1 MKLRSIVITLLF
13 ALFAAVGTASAQEIV
28 VVNGVKYRVHDVV
41 KGETLYSLSRRY
53 GVTVDE
59 LIAANESLA
68 NGLKADTRIRIPLK
82 GGQTPAKKVET
93 DATTSATATMEP
105 TENELSADSV
115 TSVPQ
120 STQSDQPAK
129 SEKQSKSERAR
140 RRSPLADMIKGVIA
154 AGKATAEQREEN
166 KRTEDTT
173 PQQQV
178 APVESRVATNNVV
191 SSDATASSDNSAYGT
206 ARTTSEPLSQYGAY
220 PRLGR
225 YDTAE
230 VALLLPLGSPE
241 KPATNYV
248 DFYRGFLIGLDSVR
262 MTGYSVNLTLHNTAH
277 DYMRVES
284 LIAEGALSNV
294 NLVVGPVYE
303 DELIPVAS
311 AMQERGIPVVSP
323 LADLKHTA
331 SNCVY
336 QMSPSQQSK
345 YDKVQ
350 NLFDG
355 SHRVLIV
362 SAEQIDAKFDAEVRG
377 LLIPGLEVVEHKFVY
392 EHPSIIEKREK
403 EREKMRER
411 GLQVDDTPSPSDLSP
426 FMRGVKP
433 TVVLVTANNE
443 IDVDR
448 ILAAIA
454 AASRSLSARSLPTVP
469 FVVLGNNRWS
479 RYTNIDR
486 STLFTTN
493 VVMLSTY
500 HARRTEPVVKQFDT
514 RFVQEFGAM
523 PTRYAYRGYDA
534 AVLFVRALFER
545 SENVMSG
552 SRLQPLLT
560 PYRFVTSDEGGL
572 KVNSEWVKV
581 MYHSNFTITSH

>member
-1 MKLRSIVITLLF
+1 MKKSTIVIALLF
-13 ALFAAVGTASAQEIV
+13 ALLVGVGMASAQEIV

-41 KGETLYSLSRRY
+41 KGETLYSLSRQY

-59 LIAANESLA
+59 IIAANESLA

-82 GGQTPAKKVET
+82 GGQTPAEKVET
-93 DATTSATATMEP
+93 DATTSATATVGP

-129 SEKQSKSERAR
+129 SEKQSKSERVR
-140 RRSPLADMIKGVIA
+140 RRSPLADMIEGVIS
-154 AGKATAEQREEN
+154 AGKATANRRNESTRVTEES
-166 KRTEDTT
+166 
-173 PQQQV
+173 P
-178 APVESRVATNNVV
+178 
-191 SSDATASSDNSAYGT
+191 
-206 ARTTSEPLSQYGAY
+206 TTSEVTALESRKVTTQPVQSDVANTVPIAPTEQGVFR
-220 PRLGR
+220 RLGR
-225 YDTAE
+225 YDVAE
-230 VALLLPLGSPE
+230 VALLLPLGSTE
-241 KPATNYV
+241 KPATNYI
-248 DFYRGFLIGLDSVR
+248 DFYRGFLLGLDSVR
-262 MTGYSVNLTLHNTAH
+262 MAGYSVNLALHNTAH
-277 DYMRVES
+277 DYHRVES
-284 LIAEGALSNV
+284 LITEGALSDV
-294 NLVVGPVYE
+294 DLVVGPVYE
-303 DELIPVAS
+303 DELIPVAT
-311 AMQERGIPVVSP
+311 AMQERGVPVVSP
-323 LADLKHTA
+323 LADLKHT
-331 SNCVY
+331 SSGCVF

-362 SAEQIDAKFDAEVRG
+362 SAAEIDTKFDAEVRS
-377 LLIPGLEVVEHKFVY
+377 LLKPGLEVVEHKFIY

-433 TVVLVTANNE
+433 TVVLVTAANE

-493 VVMLSTY
+493 VIMLSTY
-500 HARRTEPVVKQFDT
+500 HARRTESVVKQFDT
-514 RFVQEFGAM
+514 RFVQEFGAV
-523 PTRYAYRGYDA
+523 PSRYAYRGYDA
-534 AVLFVRALFER
+534 AVLFVRGLFESMDTAMEGIR
-545 SENVMSG
+545 Q
-552 SRLQPLLT
+552 QPLLT
-560 PYRFVTSDEGGL
+560 PYRFERSGEGGVR
-572 KVNSEWVKV
+572 VNGEWVKV
-581 MYHSNFTITSH
+581 MYHSNFTITNE

>member
-1 MKLRSIVITLLF
+1 MKKSTIVIALLF
-13 ALFAAVGTASAQEIV
+13 ALLVWVGMASAQEIV

-41 KGETLYSLSRRY
+41 KGETLYSLSRQY

-59 LIAANESLA
+59 IIAANESLA

-82 GGQTPAKKVET
+82 GETQAGEVAVVPSAPAPAPAPAPQTAE
-93 DATTSATATMEP
+93 
-105 TENELSADSV
+105 
-115 TSVPQ
+115 Q
-120 STQSDQPAK
+120 STVAK
-129 SEKQSKSERAR
+129 SDKSAKGNKVR
-140 RRSPLADMIKGVIA
+140 RRSPLADMIEGVIA
-154 AGKATAEQREEN
+154 AGKATANRRNESTRVTEEQ
-166 KRTEDTT
+166 
-173 PQQQV
+173 P
-178 APVESRVATNNVV
+178 
-191 SSDATASSDNSAYGT
+191 TASEVTPLESSKLATETPY
-206 ARTTSEPLSQYGAY
+206 SEVANAVPIAPTEQGVFR
-220 PRLGR
+220 RLGR
-225 YDTAE
+225 YDVAE
-230 VALLLPLGSPE
+230 VALLLPLGSTE
-241 KPATNYV
+241 RPATNYI

-262 MTGYSVNLTLHNTAH
+262 MAGYSVNLALHNTAH
-277 DYMRVES
+277 DYHRVES
-284 LIAEGALSNV
+284 LLAEGALSDV
-294 NLVVGPVYE
+294 DLVVGPVYE
-303 DELIPVAS
+303 DELIPVAT
-311 AMQERGIPVVSP
+311 AMQERGVPVVSP
-323 LADLKHTA
+323 LADLKHT
-331 SNCVY
+331 SSGCVF

-362 SAEQIDAKFDAEVRG
+362 SAEQIDTKFDAEVRG
-377 LLIPGLEVVEHKFVY
+377 VLKSGLEVVEHKYIY

-433 TVVLVTANNE
+433 TVVLVTAANE

-493 VVMLSTY
+493 VIMLSTY
-500 HARRTEPVVKQFDT
+500 HARRTESVVKQFDT
-514 RFVQEFGAM
+514 RFVQEFGAV
-523 PTRYAYRGYDA
+523 PSRYAYRGYDA
-534 AVLFVRALFER
+534 AVLFVRGLFESMDTAMEGIR
-545 SENVMSG
+545 Q
-552 SRLQPLLT
+552 QPLLT
-560 PYRFVTSDEGGL
+560 PYRFERSSEGGVR
-572 KVNSEWVKV
+572 VNNEWVKV
-581 MYHSNFTITSH
+581 MYHSNFTITNE

>member
-1 MKLRSIVITLLF
+1 MFIRTFAI
-13 ALFAAVGTASAQEIV
+13 ALFVSLFVAVGSASAQEIV

-41 KGETLYSLSRRY
+41 KGETLYSLSRQY

-59 LIAANESLA
+59 IIAANESLA

-82 GGQTPAKKVET
+82 GGQTPAEKVET
-93 DATTSATATMEP
+93 DATTSATATVGP

-140 RRSPLADMIKGVIA
+140 RRSPLADMIEGVIS
-154 AGKATAEQREEN
+154 AGKATANRRNESVRVTEEHP
-166 KRTEDTT
+166 KTSEVT
-173 PQQQV
+173 
-178 APVESRVATNNVV
+178 APESRKVATETVH
-191 SSDATASSDNSAYGT
+191 
-206 ARTTSEPLSQYGAY
+206 SEVANAVPIAPTEQGVFR
-220 PRLGR
+220 RLGR
-225 YDTAE
+225 YDVAE
-230 VALLLPLGSPE
+230 VALLLPLGSTE
-241 KPATNYV
+241 KPATNYI
-248 DFYRGFLIGLDSVR
+248 DFYRGFLLGLDSVR
-262 MTGYSVNLTLHNTAH
+262 MAGYSVNLALHNTAH
-277 DYMRVES
+277 DYHRVES
-284 LIAEGALSNV
+284 LIAEGALSDV
-294 NLVVGPVYE
+294 DLVVGPVYE
-303 DELIPVAS
+303 DELIPVAT
-311 AMQERGIPVVSP
+311 AMQERGVPVVSP
-323 LADLKHTA
+323 LADLKHT
-331 SNCVY
+331 SSSCVF

-355 SHRVLIV
+355 SHRVLII
-362 SAEQIDAKFDAEVRG
+362 SAEQIDTKFDAEVRG
-377 LLIPGLEVVEHKFVY
+377 LLKPGLEVVEHKFIY

-433 TVVLVTANNE
+433 TVVLVTAANE

-493 VVMLSTY
+493 VIMLSTY
-500 HARRTEPVVKQFDT
+500 HARRTESVVKQFDT
-514 RFVQEFGAM
+514 RFVQEFGAV
-523 PTRYAYRGYDA
+523 PSRYAYRGYDA
-534 AVLFVRALFER
+534 AVLFVRGLFESMDTAMEGIR
-545 SENVMSG
+545 Q
-552 SRLQPLLT
+552 QPLLT
-560 PYRFVTSDEGGL
+560 PYRFERAVEGGVR
-572 KVNSEWVKV
+572 VNGEWVKV
-581 MYHSNFTITSH
+581 MYHSNFTITNE

>member
-1 MKLRSIVITLLF
+1 M
-13 ALFAAVGTASAQEIV
+13 ASAQEIV

-41 KGETLYSLSRRY
+41 KGETLYSLSRQY

-59 LIAANESLA
+59 IIAANESLA

-82 GGQTPAKKVET
+82 GETQAGEVAVAPSAPAPAPAPAPQTAE
-93 DATTSATATMEP
+93 
-105 TENELSADSV
+105 
-115 TSVPQ
+115 Q
-120 STQSDQPAK
+120 STVAK
-129 SEKQSKSERAR
+129 SDKSDKSAKGNKVR
-140 RRSPLADMIKGVIA
+140 RRSPLADMIEGVIA
-154 AGKATAEQREEN
+154 AGKATANRRNESTRVTEEQPTASEV
-166 KRTEDTT
+166 T
-173 PQQQV
+173 PL
-178 APVESRVATNNVV
+178 ESSKVATE
-191 SSDATASSDNSAYGT
+191 TPY
-206 ARTTSEPLSQYGAY
+206 SEVANAVPIAPTEQGVFR
-220 PRLGR
+220 RLGR
-225 YDTAE
+225 YDVAE
-230 VALLLPLGSPE
+230 VALLLPLGSTE
-241 KPATNYV
+241 RPATNYI

-262 MTGYSVNLTLHNTAH
+262 MAGYSVNLALHNTAH
-277 DYMRVES
+277 DYHRVES
-284 LIAEGALSNV
+284 LLAEGALSNV
-294 NLVVGPVYE
+294 DLVVGPVYE
-303 DELIPVAS
+303 DELIPVAT
-311 AMQERGIPVVSP
+311 AMQERGVPVVSP
-323 LADLKHTA
+323 LADLKHT
-331 SNCVY
+331 SSGCVF

-362 SAEQIDAKFDAEVRG
+362 SAEQIDTKFDAEVRG
-377 LLIPGLEVVEHKFVY
+377 LLKSGLEVVEHKYIY

-433 TVVLVTANNE
+433 TVVLVTAANE

-493 VVMLSTY
+493 VIMLSTY
-500 HARRTEPVVKQFDT
+500 HARRTESVVKQFDT
-514 RFVQEFGAM
+514 RFVQEFGAV
-523 PTRYAYRGYDA
+523 PSRYAYRGYDA
-534 AVLFVRALFER
+534 AVLFVCGLFESMDTAMEGIR
-545 SENVMSG
+545 Q
-552 SRLQPLLT
+552 QPLLT
-560 PYRFVTSDEGGL
+560 PYRFERSSEGGVR
-572 KVNSEWVKV
+572 VNNEWVKV
-581 MYHSNFTITSH
+581 MYHSNFTITNE

>member
-1 MKLRSIVITLLF
+1 MKKSTIVIALLF
-13 ALFAAVGTASAQEIV
+13 ALLVGVGMASAQEIV

-41 KGETLYSLSRRY
+41 KGETLYSLSRQY

-59 LIAANESLA
+59 IIAANESLA

-82 GGQTPAKKVET
+82 GGQTPTEKVET
-93 DATTSATATMEP
+93 DATTSATATVGP

-140 RRSPLADMIKGVIA
+140 RRSPLADMIEGVIT
-154 AGKATAEQREEN
+154 AGKATANRRNESTRVTEEHPITSEVTAPESS
-166 KRTEDTT
+166 KVTT
-173 PQQQV
+173 
-178 APVESRVATNNVV
+178 APVQSDVAN
-191 SSDATASSDNSAYGT
+191 TAPIAPTEQGVF
-206 ARTTSEPLSQYGAY
+206 R
-220 PRLGR
+220 RLGR
-225 YDTAE
+225 YDVAE
-230 VALLLPLGSPE
+230 VALLLPLGTTE
-241 KPATNYV
+241 KPATNYI
-248 DFYRGFLIGLDSVR
+248 DFYRGFLLGLDSVR
-262 MTGYSVNLTLHNTAH
+262 MAGYSVNLALHNTAH
-277 DYMRVES
+277 DYHRVES
-284 LIAEGALSNV
+284 LITEGALSDV
-294 NLVVGPVYE
+294 DLVVGPVYE
-303 DELIPVAS
+303 DELIPVAT
-311 AMQERGIPVVSP
+311 AMQERGVPVVSP
-323 LADLKHTA
+323 LADLKHT
-331 SNCVY
+331 SSGCVF

-355 SHRVLIV
+355 SHRVLII
-362 SAEQIDAKFDAEVRG
+362 SAEQIDTKFDAEVRS
-377 LLIPGLEVVEHKFVY
+377 LLKPGLEVVEHKFIY

-433 TVVLVTANNE
+433 TVVLVTAANE

-493 VVMLSTY
+493 VIMLSTY
-500 HARRTEPVVKQFDT
+500 HARRTESVVKQFDT
-514 RFVQEFGAM
+514 RFVQEFGAV
-523 PTRYAYRGYDA
+523 PSRYAYRGYDA
-534 AVLFVRALFER
+534 AVLFVRGLFESMDTAMEGIR
-545 SENVMSG
+545 Q
-552 SRLQPLLT
+552 QPLLT
-560 PYRFVTSDEGGL
+560 PYRFERSGEGGVR
-572 KVNSEWVKV
+572 VNGEWVKV
-581 MYHSNFTITSH
+581 MYHSNFTITNE

>member
-1 MKLRSIVITLLF
+1 M
-13 ALFAAVGTASAQEIV
+13 ASAQEIV

-41 KGETLYSLSRRY
+41 KGETLYSLSRQY

-59 LIAANESLA
+59 IIAANESLA

-82 GGQTPAKKVET
+82 GGQTPAEKVET
-93 DATTSATATMEP
+93 DATTSATATVGP

-129 SEKQSKSERAR
+129 SEKQSKSERVR
-140 RRSPLADMIKGVIA
+140 RRSPLADMIEGVIS
-154 AGKATAEQREEN
+154 AGKATANRRNESVRVTEEH
-166 KRTEDTT
+166 
-173 PQQQV
+173 P
-178 APVESRVATNNVV
+178 
-191 SSDATASSDNSAYGT
+191 
-206 ARTTSEPLSQYGAY
+206 TTSEVTALESSKVTTAPVQSDVANTVPIAPTEQGVFR
-220 PRLGR
+220 RLGR
-225 YDTAE
+225 YDVAE
-230 VALLLPLGSPE
+230 VALLLPLGSTE
-241 KPATNYV
+241 KPATNYI
-248 DFYRGFLIGLDSVR
+248 DFYRGFLLGLDSVR
-262 MTGYSVNLTLHNTAH
+262 MAGYSVNLALHNTAH
-277 DYMRVES
+277 DYHRVES
-284 LIAEGALSNV
+284 LITEGALSDV
-294 NLVVGPVYE
+294 DLVVGPVYE
-303 DELIPVAS
+303 DELIPVAT
-311 AMQERGIPVVSP
+311 AMQERGVPVVSP
-323 LADLKHTA
+323 LADLKHT
-331 SNCVY
+331 SSSCVF

-355 SHRVLIV
+355 SHRVLII
-362 SAEQIDAKFDAEVRG
+362 SAEQIDTKFDAEVRS
-377 LLIPGLEVVEHKFVY
+377 LLKPGLEVVEHKFIY

-433 TVVLVTANNE
+433 TVVLVTAANE

-493 VVMLSTY
+493 VIMLSTY
-500 HARRTEPVVKQFDT
+500 HARRTESVVKQFDT
-514 RFVQEFGAM
+514 RFVQEFGAV
-523 PTRYAYRGYDA
+523 PSRYAYRGYDA
-534 AVLFVRALFER
+534 AVLFVRGLFESMDTAMEGIR
-545 SENVMSG
+545 Q
-552 SRLQPLLT
+552 QPLLT
-560 PYRFVTSDEGGL
+560 PYRFERSGEGGVR
-572 KVNSEWVKV
+572 VNGEWVKV
-581 MYHSNFTITSH
+581 MYHSNFTITNE

>member
-13 ALFAAVGTASAQEIV
+13 ALFAAVNVASAQEIV

-41 KGETLYSLSRRY
+41 KGETLYSLSRHY

-59 LIAANESLA
+59 IIAANESLA
-68 NGLKADTRIRIPLK
+68 NGLKADTRIRIPVK
-82 GGQTPAKKVET
+82 GQTQQSEVVVAPQPAPQAAESAATTATDKPAKGNK
-93 DATTSATATMEP
+93 
-105 TENELSADSV
+105 
-115 TSVPQ
+115 
-120 STQSDQPAK
+120 
-129 SEKQSKSERAR
+129 AR
-140 RRSPLADMIKGVIA
+140 KRSPLADMIKGVIA
-154 AGKATAEQREEN
+154 AGKATAEQRDNRHEEVVTASPQPSVPAESGVVAQQSVTTTDASAYDTAMATA
-166 KRTEDTT
+166 KRKVEPTT
-173 PQQQV
+173 P
-178 APVESRVATNNVV
+178 S
-191 SSDATASSDNSAYGT
+191 
-206 ARTTSEPLSQYGAY
+206 GAY

-225 YDTAE
+225 YDAAE

-241 KPATNYV
+241 KPSTNYV
-248 DFYRGFLIGLDSVR
+248 DFYRGFLLGLDSVR
-262 MTGYSVNLTLHNTAH
+262 MSGYSVNLTLHNTAH

-294 NLVVGPVYE
+294 DLVVGPVYE
-303 DELIPVAS
+303 DELIPVAT
-311 AMQERGIPVVSP
+311 AMQERGVPVVSP

-336 QMSPSQQSK
+336 QMSPSLQSK
-345 YDKVQ
+345 YNKVQ

-355 SHRVLIV
+355 SHRVLII
-362 SAEQIDAKFDAEVRG
+362 SAEQIDTKFDAEVRG
-377 LLIPGLEVVEHKFVY
+377 LLKAGLEVVEHKFEY
-392 EHPSIIEKREK
+392 EHPSVIEKREK

-411 GLQVDDTPSPSDLSP
+411 GLEVEDTPSPSDLSP

-443 IDVDR
+443 VDVDR

-469 FVVLGNNRWS
+469 YVVLGNNRWS

-493 VVMLSTY
+493 VIMLSTY
-500 HARRTEPVVKQFDT
+500 HARRTESVVKQFDT
-514 RFVQEFGAM
+514 RFVQEFGTM

-534 AVLFVRALFER
+534 AVLFVRALFEGGD
-545 SENVMSG
+545 NVMSG
-552 SRLQPLLT
+552 FGQQPLLT
-560 PYRFVTSDEGGL
+560 PYRFDTSNTEGV

-581 MYHSNFTITSH
+581 MYHSNFTITSY

>member
-1 MKLRSIVITLLF
+1 MFIRTFAI
-13 ALFAAVGTASAQEIV
+13 ALFVSLFVAVGSASAQEIV

-41 KGETLYSLSRRY
+41 KGETLYSLSRQY

-59 LIAANESLA
+59 IIAANESLA

-82 GGQTPAKKVET
+82 GGQTPAEKVET
-93 DATTSATATMEP
+93 DATTSATATVGP

-120 STQSDQPAK
+120 STQSDQSAK
-129 SEKQSKSERAR
+129 SEKQSKSERVR
-140 RRSPLADMIKGVIA
+140 RRSPLADMIEGVIS
-154 AGKATAEQREEN
+154 AGKATANRRNESARVTEEH
-166 KRTEDTT
+166 
-173 PQQQV
+173 P
-178 APVESRVATNNVV
+178 
-191 SSDATASSDNSAYGT
+191 
-206 ARTTSEPLSQYGAY
+206 TTSEVTALESSKVATAPVQSDVANTVPIAPTEQGVFR
-220 PRLGR
+220 RLGR
-225 YDTAE
+225 YDVAE
-230 VALLLPLGSPE
+230 VALLLPLGSTE
-241 KPATNYV
+241 KPASNYI
-248 DFYRGFLIGLDSVR
+248 DFYRGFLLGLDSVR
-262 MTGYSVNLTLHNTAH
+262 MAGYSVNLALHNTAH
-277 DYMRVES
+277 DYHRVES

-294 NLVVGPVYE
+294 DLVVGPVYE

-311 AMQERGIPVVSP
+311 AMQERGVPVVSP
-323 LADLKHTA
+323 LADLKHTS
-331 SNCVY
+331 SNCVF

-362 SAEQIDAKFDAEVRG
+362 SAEQIDTKFDAEVRG
-377 LLIPGLEVVEHKFVY
+377 LLKPGLEVVEHKFIY

-403 EREKMRER
+403 DREKMRER

-433 TVVLVTANNE
+433 TVVLVTAANE

-493 VVMLSTY
+493 VIMLSTY
-500 HARRTEPVVKQFDT
+500 HARRTESVVKQFDT
-514 RFVQEFGAM
+514 RFVQEFGAV
-523 PTRYAYRGYDA
+523 PSRYAYRGYDA
-534 AVLFVRALFER
+534 AVLFVRGLFESMDTAMEGIR
-545 SENVMSG
+545 Q
-552 SRLQPLLT
+552 QPLLT
-560 PYRFVTSDEGGL
+560 PYRFERSGEGGVR
-572 KVNSEWVKV
+572 VNGEWVKV
-581 MYHSNFTITSH
+581 MYHSNFTITNE

>member
-1 MKLRSIVITLLF
+1 M
-13 ALFAAVGTASAQEIV
+13 ASAQEVV

-41 KGETLYSLSRRY
+41 KGETLYSLSRQY

-59 LIAANESLA
+59 IIAANESLA

-82 GGQTPAKKVET
+82 GGQTPAEKVET
-93 DATTSATATMEP
+93 DATTSATATVGP

-129 SEKQSKSERAR
+129 SEKQSKSERVR
-140 RRSPLADMIKGVIA
+140 RRSPLADMIEGVIS
-154 AGKATAEQREEN
+154 AGKATANRRNESARVTEES
-166 KRTEDTT
+166 
-173 PQQQV
+173 P
-178 APVESRVATNNVV
+178 
-191 SSDATASSDNSAYGT
+191 
-206 ARTTSEPLSQYGAY
+206 TTSEVTALESRKVTTETVHSDVANTVPIAPTEQGVFR
-220 PRLGR
+220 RLGR
-225 YDTAE
+225 YDVAE
-230 VALLLPLGSPE
+230 VALLLPLGTTE
-241 KPATNYV
+241 KPASNYI
-248 DFYRGFLIGLDSVR
+248 DFYRGFLVGLDSVR
-262 MTGYSVNLTLHNTAH
+262 MAGYSVNLALHNTAH
-277 DYMRVES
+277 DYHRVES

-294 NLVVGPVYE
+294 DLVVGPVYE
-303 DELIPVAS
+303 DELIPVAT
-311 AMQERGIPVVSP
+311 AMQQQGVPVVSP
-323 LADLKHTA
+323 LADLKHT
-331 SNCVY
+331 SSGCVF

-355 SHRVLIV
+355 SHRVLII
-362 SAEQIDAKFDAEVRG
+362 SAEQIDTKFDAEVRS
-377 LLIPGLEVVEHKFVY
+377 LLKPGLEVVEHKFIY

-433 TVVLVTANNE
+433 TVVLVTAANE
-443 IDVDR
+443 VDVDR

-469 FVVLGNNRWS
+469 FAVLGNNRWS

-493 VVMLSTY
+493 VIMLSTY
-500 HARRTEPVVKQFDT
+500 HARRTESVVKQFDT
-514 RFVQEFGAM
+514 RFVQEFGTL
-523 PTRYAYRGYDA
+523 PSRYAYRGYDA
-534 AVLFVRALFER
+534 AVLFVRGLFESMDTAMEGIR
-545 SENVMSG
+545 Q
-552 SRLQPLLT
+552 QPLLT
-560 PYRFVTSDEGGL
+560 PYRFERSGEGGVR
-572 KVNSEWVKV
+572 VNNEWVKV
-581 MYHSNFTITSH
+581 MYHSNFTITNE

>member
-1 MKLRSIVITLLF
+1 M
-13 ALFAAVGTASAQEIV
+13 ASAQEIV

-41 KGETLYSLSRRY
+41 KGETLYSLSRQY

-59 LIAANESLA
+59 IIAANESLA

-82 GGQTPAKKVET
+82 GETQAGEVAVAPSAPAPAPAPQTAE
-93 DATTSATATMEP
+93 
-105 TENELSADSV
+105 
-115 TSVPQ
+115 Q
-120 STQSDQPAK
+120 STVAK
-129 SEKQSKSERAR
+129 SDKSAKGNKVR
-140 RRSPLADMIKGVIA
+140 RRSPLADMIEGVIA
-154 AGKATAEQREEN
+154 AGKATANRRNESTRVTEEQPTASEV
-166 KRTEDTT
+166 T
-173 PQQQV
+173 PL
-178 APVESRVATNNVV
+178 ESSKVATE
-191 SSDATASSDNSAYGT
+191 TPY
-206 ARTTSEPLSQYGAY
+206 SEVANAVPIAPTEQGVFR
-220 PRLGR
+220 RLGR
-225 YDTAE
+225 YDVAE
-230 VALLLPLGSPE
+230 VALLLPLGSTE
-241 KPATNYV
+241 RPATNYI

-262 MTGYSVNLTLHNTAH
+262 MAGYSVNLALHNTAH
-277 DYMRVES
+277 DYHRVES
-284 LIAEGALSNV
+284 LLTEGALSDV
-294 NLVVGPVYE
+294 DLVVGPVYE
-303 DELIPVAS
+303 DELIPVAT
-311 AMQERGIPVVSP
+311 AMQERGVPVVSP
-323 LADLKHTA
+323 LADLKHT
-331 SNCVY
+331 SSGCVF

-362 SAEQIDAKFDAEVRG
+362 SAEQIDTKFDAEVRG
-377 LLIPGLEVVEHKFVY
+377 LLKSGLEVVEHKYIY

-433 TVVLVTANNE
+433 TVVLVTAANE

-493 VVMLSTY
+493 VIMLSTY
-500 HARRTEPVVKQFDT
+500 HARRTESLVKQFDT
-514 RFVQEFGAM
+514 RFVQEFGAV
-523 PTRYAYRGYDA
+523 PSRYAYRGYDA
-534 AVLFVRALFER
+534 AVLFVRGLFESMDTAMEGIR
-545 SENVMSG
+545 Q
-552 SRLQPLLT
+552 QPLLT
-560 PYRFVTSDEGGL
+560 PYRFERSSEGGVR
-572 KVNSEWVKV
+572 VNNEWVKV
-581 MYHSNFTITSH
+581 MYHSNFTITNE

>member
-1 MKLRSIVITLLF
+1 MKKSTIVIALLF
-13 ALFAAVGTASAQEIV
+13 ALLVGVGMASAQEIV

-41 KGETLYSLSRRY
+41 KGETLYSLSRQY

-59 LIAANESLA
+59 IIAANESLA

-82 GGQTPAKKVET
+82 GETQAGEVAVAPSAPAPAPAPQTAE
-93 DATTSATATMEP
+93 
-105 TENELSADSV
+105 
-115 TSVPQ
+115 Q
-120 STQSDQPAK
+120 STVAK
-129 SEKQSKSERAR
+129 SDKSAKGNKVR
-140 RRSPLADMIKGVIA
+140 RRSPLADMIEGVIA
-154 AGKATAEQREEN
+154 AGKATANRRNESTRVTEEQPTASEV
-166 KRTEDTT
+166 T
-173 PQQQV
+173 PL
-178 APVESRVATNNVV
+178 ESSKVATE
-191 SSDATASSDNSAYGT
+191 TPY
-206 ARTTSEPLSQYGAY
+206 SEVANAVPIAPTEQGVFR
-220 PRLGR
+220 RLGR
-225 YDTAE
+225 YDVAE
-230 VALLLPLGSPE
+230 VALLLPLGSTE
-241 KPATNYV
+241 RPATNYI

-262 MTGYSVNLTLHNTAH
+262 MAGYSVNLALHNTAH
-277 DYMRVES
+277 DYHRVES
-284 LIAEGALSNV
+284 LLTEGALSDV
-294 NLVVGPVYE
+294 DLVVGPVYE
-303 DELIPVAS
+303 DELIPVAT
-311 AMQERGIPVVSP
+311 AMQERGVPVVSP
-323 LADLKHTA
+323 LADLKHT
-331 SNCVY
+331 SSGCVF

-362 SAEQIDAKFDAEVRG
+362 SAEQIDTKFDAEVRG
-377 LLIPGLEVVEHKFVY
+377 LLKSGLEVVEHKYIY

-433 TVVLVTANNE
+433 TVVLVTAANE

-493 VVMLSTY
+493 VIMLSTY
-500 HARRTEPVVKQFDT
+500 HARRTESLVKQFDT
-514 RFVQEFGAM
+514 RFVQEFGAV
-523 PTRYAYRGYDA
+523 PSRYAYRGYDA
-534 AVLFVRALFER
+534 AVLFVRGLFESMDTAMEGIR
-545 SENVMSG
+545 Q
-552 SRLQPLLT
+552 QPLLT
-560 PYRFVTSDEGGL
+560 PYRFERSSEGGVR
-572 KVNSEWVKV
+572 VNNEWVKV
-581 MYHSNFTITSH
+581 MYHSNFTITNE

>member
-1 MKLRSIVITLLF
+1 M
-13 ALFAAVGTASAQEIV
+13 ASAQEIV

-41 KGETLYSLSRRY
+41 KGETLYSLSRQY

-59 LIAANESLA
+59 IIAANESLA

-82 GGQTPAKKVET
+82 GGQTPAEKVET
-93 DATTSATATMEP
+93 DATTSATATVGP

-129 SEKQSKSERAR
+129 SEKQSKSERVR
-140 RRSPLADMIKGVIA
+140 RRSPLADMIEGVIS
-154 AGKATAEQREEN
+154 AGKATANRRNESVRVTEEH
-166 KRTEDTT
+166 
-173 PQQQV
+173 P
-178 APVESRVATNNVV
+178 
-191 SSDATASSDNSAYGT
+191 
-206 ARTTSEPLSQYGAY
+206 TTSEVTALESSKVTTAPVQSEVANTVPIAPTEQGVFR
-220 PRLGR
+220 RLGR
-225 YDTAE
+225 YDVAE
-230 VALLLPLGSPE
+230 VALLLPLGSTE
-241 KPATNYV
+241 KPATNYI
-248 DFYRGFLIGLDSVR
+248 DFYRGFLLGLDSVR
-262 MTGYSVNLTLHNTAH
+262 MAGYSVNLALHNTAH
-277 DYMRVES
+277 DYHRVES
-284 LIAEGALSNV
+284 LLTEGALSDV
-294 NLVVGPVYE
+294 DLVVGPVYE
-303 DELIPVAS
+303 DELIPVAT
-311 AMQERGIPVVSP
+311 AMQERGVPVVSP
-323 LADLKHTA
+323 LADLKHT
-331 SNCVY
+331 SSSCVF

-355 SHRVLIV
+355 SHRVLII
-362 SAEQIDAKFDAEVRG
+362 SAEQIDTKFDAEVRS
-377 LLIPGLEVVEHKFVY
+377 LLKPGLEVVEHKFIY

-433 TVVLVTANNE
+433 TVVLVTAANE

-493 VVMLSTY
+493 VIMLSTY
-500 HARRTEPVVKQFDT
+500 HARRTESVVKQFDT
-514 RFVQEFGAM
+514 RFVQEFGAV
-523 PTRYAYRGYDA
+523 PSRYAYRGYDA
-534 AVLFVRALFER
+534 AVLFVRGLFESMDTAMEGIR
-545 SENVMSG
+545 Q
-552 SRLQPLLT
+552 QPLLT
-560 PYRFVTSDEGGL
+560 PYRFERSGEGGVR
-572 KVNSEWVKV
+572 VNGEWVKV
-581 MYHSNFTITSH
+581 MYHSNFTITNE

>member
-1 MKLRSIVITLLF
+1 M
-13 ALFAAVGTASAQEIV
+13 ASAQEIV

-41 KGETLYSLSRRY
+41 KGETLYSLSRQY

-59 LIAANESLA
+59 IIAANESLA

-82 GGQTPAKKVET
+82 GETQAGEVAVAPSAPAPAPQTAE
-93 DATTSATATMEP
+93 
-105 TENELSADSV
+105 
-115 TSVPQ
+115 Q
-120 STQSDQPAK
+120 STVAK
-129 SEKQSKSERAR
+129 SDKSAKGNKVR
-140 RRSPLADMIKGVIA
+140 RRSPLADMIEGVIA
-154 AGKATAEQREEN
+154 AGKATANRRNESTRVTEEQPTASEV
-166 KRTEDTT
+166 T
-173 PQQQV
+173 PL
-178 APVESRVATNNVV
+178 ESSKVATE
-191 SSDATASSDNSAYGT
+191 TPY
-206 ARTTSEPLSQYGAY
+206 SEVANAVPIAPTEQGVFR
-220 PRLGR
+220 RLGR
-225 YDTAE
+225 YDVAE
-230 VALLLPLGSPE
+230 VALLLPLGSTE
-241 KPATNYV
+241 RPATNYI

-262 MTGYSVNLTLHNTAH
+262 MAGYSVNLALHNTAH
-277 DYMRVES
+277 DYHRVES
-284 LIAEGALSNV
+284 LLTEGALSNV
-294 NLVVGPVYE
+294 DLVVGPVYE
-303 DELIPVAS
+303 DELIPVAT
-311 AMQERGIPVVSP
+311 AMQERGVPVVSP
-323 LADLKHTA
+323 LADLKHT
-331 SNCVY
+331 SSGCVF

-362 SAEQIDAKFDAEVRG
+362 SAEQIDTKFDAEVRG
-377 LLIPGLEVVEHKFVY
+377 LLKSDLEVVEHKYIY

-433 TVVLVTANNE
+433 TVVLVTAANE

-493 VVMLSTY
+493 VIMLSTY
-500 HARRTEPVVKQFDT
+500 HARRTESVVKQFDT
-514 RFVQEFGAM
+514 RFVQEFGAV
-523 PTRYAYRGYDA
+523 PSRYAYRGYDA
-534 AVLFVRALFER
+534 AVLFVRGLFEGMDTAMEGIR
-545 SENVMSG
+545 Q
-552 SRLQPLLT
+552 QPLLT
-560 PYRFVTSDEGGL
+560 PYRFERSSEGGVR
-572 KVNSEWVKV
+572 VNNEWVKV
-581 MYHSNFTITSH
+581 MYHSNYTITNE

>member
-1 MKLRSIVITLLF
+1 MKKSTIVIALLF
-13 ALFAAVGTASAQEIV
+13 ALLVWVGMASAQEIV

-41 KGETLYSLSRRY
+41 KGETLYSLSRQY

-59 LIAANESLA
+59 IIAANESLA

-82 GGQTPAKKVET
+82 GETQAGEVAVAPSAPAPAPQTAE
-93 DATTSATATMEP
+93 
-105 TENELSADSV
+105 
-115 TSVPQ
+115 Q
-120 STQSDQPAK
+120 STVAK
-129 SEKQSKSERAR
+129 SDKSAKGNKVR
-140 RRSPLADMIKGVIA
+140 RRSPLADMIEGVIA
-154 AGKATAEQREEN
+154 AGKATANRRNESTRVTEEQPTASEV
-166 KRTEDTT
+166 T
-173 PQQQV
+173 PL
-178 APVESRVATNNVV
+178 ESSKVATE
-191 SSDATASSDNSAYGT
+191 TPY
-206 ARTTSEPLSQYGAY
+206 SEVANAVPIAPTEQGVFR
-220 PRLGR
+220 RLGR
-225 YDTAE
+225 YDVAE
-230 VALLLPLGSPE
+230 VALLLPLGSTE
-241 KPATNYV
+241 RPATNYI

-262 MTGYSVNLTLHNTAH
+262 MAGYSVNLALHNTAH
-277 DYMRVES
+277 DYHRVES
-284 LIAEGALSNV
+284 LLTEGALSNV
-294 NLVVGPVYE
+294 DLVVGPVYE
-303 DELIPVAS
+303 DELIPVAT
-311 AMQERGIPVVSP
+311 AMQERGVPVVSP
-323 LADLKHTA
+323 LADLKHT
-331 SNCVY
+331 SSGCVF

-362 SAEQIDAKFDAEVRG
+362 SAEQIDTKFDAEVRG
-377 LLIPGLEVVEHKFVY
+377 LLKSDLEVVEHKYIY

-433 TVVLVTANNE
+433 TVVLVTAANE

-493 VVMLSTY
+493 VIMLSTY
-500 HARRTEPVVKQFDT
+500 HARRTESVVKQFDT
-514 RFVQEFGAM
+514 RFVQEFGAV
-523 PTRYAYRGYDA
+523 PSRYAYRGYDA
-534 AVLFVRALFER
+534 AVLFVRGLFEGMDTAMEGIR
-545 SENVMSG
+545 Q
-552 SRLQPLLT
+552 QPLLT
-560 PYRFVTSDEGGL
+560 PYRFERSSEGGVR
-572 KVNSEWVKV
+572 VNNEWVKV
-581 MYHSNFTITSH
+581 MYHSNYTITNE

>member
-1 MKLRSIVITLLF
+1 M
-13 ALFAAVGTASAQEIV
+13 ASAQEIV

-41 KGETLYSLSRRY
+41 KGETLYSLSRQY

-59 LIAANESLA
+59 IIAANESLA

-82 GGQTPAKKVET
+82 GGQTPAEKVET
-93 DATTSATATMEP
+93 DATTSATATVGP

-140 RRSPLADMIKGVIA
+140 RRSPLADMIEGVIT
-154 AGKATAEQREEN
+154 AGKATANRRNESARVTEEH
-166 KRTEDTT
+166 
-173 PQQQV
+173 P
-178 APVESRVATNNVV
+178 
-191 SSDATASSDNSAYGT
+191 
-206 ARTTSEPLSQYGAY
+206 TTSEVTALESSKVTTAPVQSDVANTVPIAPTEQGVFR
-220 PRLGR
+220 RLGR
-225 YDTAE
+225 YDVAE
-230 VALLLPLGSPE
+230 VALLLPLGSTE
-241 KPATNYV
+241 KPATNYI
-248 DFYRGFLIGLDSVR
+248 DFYRGFLLGLDSVR
-262 MTGYSVNLTLHNTAH
+262 MAGYSVNLALHNTAH
-277 DYMRVES
+277 DYHRVDS
-284 LIAEGALSNV
+284 LITEGALSDV
-294 NLVVGPVYE
+294 DLVVGPVYE
-303 DELIPVAS
+303 DELIPVAT
-311 AMQERGIPVVSP
+311 AMQERGVPVVSP
-323 LADLKHTA
+323 LADLKHT
-331 SNCVY
+331 SSSCVF

-355 SHRVLIV
+355 SHRVLII
-362 SAEQIDAKFDAEVRG
+362 SAEQIDTKFDAEVRS
-377 LLIPGLEVVEHKFVY
+377 LLKPGLEVVEHKFIY

-433 TVVLVTANNE
+433 TVVLVTAANE

-493 VVMLSTY
+493 VIMLSTY
-500 HARRTEPVVKQFDT
+500 HARRTESVVKQFDT
-514 RFVQEFGAM
+514 RFVQEFGAV
-523 PTRYAYRGYDA
+523 PSRYAYRGYDA
-534 AVLFVRALFER
+534 AVLFVRALFEGA
-545 SENVMSG
+545 ENVMSG
-552 SRLQPLLT
+552 SRQRPLLT
-560 PYRFVTSDEGGL
+560 PYRFDTQNADGV
-572 KVNSEWVKV
+572 KVNNEWVKV
-581 MYHSNFTITSH
+581 MYHSNFTITSD

>member
-13 ALFAAVGTASAQEIV
+13 ALFAAVTISSAQEIV

-41 KGETLYSLSRRY
+41 KGETLYSLSRHY

-59 LIAANESLA
+59 IIAANESLA

-82 GGQTPAKKVET
+82 GEAQQSEVAVASTPAPQATERAET
-93 DATTSATATMEP
+93 TAAER
-105 TENELSADSV
+105 
-115 TSVPQ
+115 
-120 STQSDQPAK
+120 PAK
-129 SEKQSKSERAR
+129 GNKAR
-140 RRSPLADMIKGVIA
+140 KRSPLADMIKGVIA

-166 KRTEDTT
+166 RRNEPETVSQPQTT
-173 PQQQV
+173 
-178 APVESRVATNNVV
+178 AAESGVVATQGVGTIDHSVNGTAM
-191 SSDATASSDNSAYGT
+191 ATAERQT
-206 ARTTSEPLSQYGAY
+206 ELTTQLGAY

-225 YDTAE
+225 YDAAE

-241 KPATNYV
+241 KPSTNYV
-248 DFYRGFLIGLDSVR
+248 DFYRGFLLGLDSVR
-262 MTGYSVNLTLHNTAH
+262 MSGYSVNLTLHNTAH

-294 NLVVGPVYE
+294 DLVVGPVYE
-303 DELIPVAS
+303 DELIPVAT
-311 AMQERGIPVVSP
+311 AMQERGVPVVSP
-323 LADLKHTA
+323 LADLKHTTH
-331 SNCVY
+331 NCVY
-336 QMSPSQQSK
+336 QMSPSLQSK
-345 YDKVQ
+345 YSKVQ

-362 SAEQIDAKFDAEVRG
+362 SAAEIDTKFDAEVRG
-377 LLIPGLEVVEHKFVY
+377 LLKAGLEVVEHKFVY
-392 EHPSIIEKREK
+392 EHPSVIEKREK

-534 AVLFVRALFER
+534 AVLFVRALFEGA
-545 SENVMSG
+545 ENVMSG
-552 SRLQPLLT
+552 SRQRPLLT
-560 PYRFVTSDEGGL
+560 PYRFDTQNADGV
-572 KVNSEWVKV
+572 KVNNEWVKV
-581 MYHSNFTITSH
+581 MYHSNFTITSD

>member
-1 MKLRSIVITLLF
+1 MKKSTIVIALLF
-13 ALFAAVGTASAQEIV
+13 ALFVGVGMASAQEIV

-41 KGETLYSLSRRY
+41 KGETLYSLSRQY

-59 LIAANESLA
+59 IIAANESLA

-82 GGQTPAKKVET
+82 GETQAGEVAVAPSEPAPAPQTAE
-93 DATTSATATMEP
+93 
-105 TENELSADSV
+105 
-115 TSVPQ
+115 Q
-120 STQSDQPAK
+120 STVAK
-129 SEKQSKSERAR
+129 SDKSAKGNKVR
-140 RRSPLADMIKGVIA
+140 RRSPLADMIEGVIA
-154 AGKATAEQREEN
+154 AGKATANRRNESTRVTEEQPTASEV
-166 KRTEDTT
+166 T
-173 PQQQV
+173 PL
-178 APVESRVATNNVV
+178 ESSKVATE
-191 SSDATASSDNSAYGT
+191 TPY
-206 ARTTSEPLSQYGAY
+206 SEVTNTVPMAPTEQGVFR
-220 PRLGR
+220 RLGR
-225 YDTAE
+225 YDVAE
-230 VALLLPLGSPE
+230 VALLLPLGSTE
-241 KPATNYV
+241 RPATNYI

-262 MTGYSVNLTLHNTAH
+262 MAGYSVNLALHNTAH
-277 DYMRVES
+277 DYHRVES
-284 LIAEGALSNV
+284 LLAEGALSNV
-294 NLVVGPVYE
+294 DLVVGPVYE
-303 DELIPVAS
+303 DELIPVAT
-311 AMQERGIPVVSP
+311 AMQARGVPVVSP
-323 LADLKHTA
+323 LADLKHT
-331 SNCVY
+331 SSGCVF

-362 SAEQIDAKFDAEVRG
+362 SAEHIDTKFDAEVRG
-377 LLIPGLEVVEHKFVY
+377 LLKSGLEVVEHKFIY

-433 TVVLVTANNE
+433 TVVLVTAANE

-493 VVMLSTY
+493 VIMLSTY
-500 HARRTEPVVKQFDT
+500 HARRTESVVKQFDT
-514 RFVQEFGAM
+514 RFVQEFGAV
-523 PTRYAYRGYDA
+523 PSRYAYRGYDA
-534 AVLFVRALFER
+534 AVLFVRGLFESMDTAMEGIR
-545 SENVMSG
+545 Q
-552 SRLQPLLT
+552 QPLLT
-560 PYRFVTSDEGGL
+560 PYRFERSSEGGVR
-572 KVNSEWVKV
+572 VNNEWVKV
-581 MYHSNFTITSH
+581 MYHSNYTITNE